1 MTDVTTTSL
10 ERENL
15 EAHVDL
21 CAERYKHLDLR
32 LSSLEIKMDA
42 VGKTITDS
50 SQSMRTVVISSAA
63 TIVATVLGLI
73 TTILMKF

>member
-50 SQSMRTVVISSAA
+50 SQSMRTVVITSAA

>member
-1 MTDVTTTSL
+1 MSDITTTSL

-32 LSSLEIKMDA
+32 LTSLEIKMDA
-42 VGKTITDS
+42 VGKAITDS
-50 SQSMRTVVISSAA
+50 SQSMRTVIITSAA
-63 TIVATVLGLI
+63 TIVTAVLGLI

>member
-1 MTDVTTTSL
+1 MSDITTTSL

-42 VGKTITDS
+42 VGKSITDS
-50 SQSMRTVVISSAA
+50 SQSMRTVVITSAA